1 MTPPASVTAIVLPAP
16 AATAWSPVFR
26 HRETA
31 WLLGLLAVVNVPLL
45 FGRPLLAGV
54 FRPDDVLAGEWWR
67 LVLHPFV
74 HVSLYHLLLDAGA
87 ALLLYDGLRGHRA
100 GHRLLLAA
108 SSGAGAL
115 LAAWIGSPEV
125 HTAGLCGLSGL
136 AHGLMAVTAVETLG
150 AADRGE
156 RRVGAITLALV
167 VAKTLFEALTGN
179 VLFAS
184 WHLGDVGVPLA
195 ACHAGGVMGGLTA
208 AWIGL
213 RLPPR
218 AAQRHPI
225 GMPERGRGVS
235 AATPP
240 EPQRIAAAP

>member
-1 MTPPASVTAIVLPAP
+1 MSSPASVSATVLTAP
-16 AATAWSPVFR
+16 ARAAWPRLFR
-26 HRETA
+26 HRETV
-31 WLLGLLAVVNVPLL
+31 WLLGLLAVVNMPLL
-45 FGRPLLAGV
+45 FGRPLVAGV

-100 GHRLLLAA
+100 GHRLTLAA
-108 SSGAGAL
+108 AGGAGAL
-115 LAAWIGSPEV
+115 LAAWIASPEINTV
-125 HTAGLCGLSGL
+125 GLCGLSGL
-136 AHGLMAVTAVETLG
+136 AHGLMAVTGVETLG

-156 RRVGAITLALV
+156 RRVGAVTLALV
-167 VAKTLFEALTGN
+167 VAKTLFEALTGH

-184 WHLGDVGVPLA
+184 WHLGDVGLPLA
-195 ACHAGGVMGGLTA
+195 ACHAGGVVGGLAA

-218 AAQRHPI
+218 
-225 GMPERGRGVS
+225 MFEGVKVVWRS
-235 AATPP
+235 LDDA
-240 EPQRIAAAP
+240 EV